1 MIRFSDFSFTYSSQS
16 EPTLRHINLEIGD
29 GEKVLIIGP
38 SGSGKS
44 TLGNAINGLVP
55 HSMEGKT
62 EGSLTVSG
70 IETAGS
76 DIFTISQKVGTV
88 MQDTDA
94 QFVGLSVAEDI
105 AFSLENQMVPAPR
118 MRQIVLDAAAMVE
131 MEAFL
136 SQPPGEL
143 SGGQKQRVSI
153 AGVLVDDVD
162 VLLFDEPLANLDP
175 AAGLSAMRLIDGI
188 HKKTGKTVIIIE
200 HRLEDV
206 LSFPVDRIVLIEN
219 GEVTLNTD
227 TESLL
232 RSGVL
237 KKAGIRE
244 PLYISA
250 LKAAGC
256 DISLYSGPLSPI
268 EALDAA
274 PFRERLVSFMKE
286 HERKAEDSKGSEALR
301 LEDVSFSYDGVKDV
315 LRGVSFSVK
324 KGEMVSLLGRNGAG
338 KSTIASL
345 LMGIIRPDSGRVI
358 INGRDAAD
366 DTVAERSRTVGF
378 VMQNPNHMISEPMI
392 YDEVAFALRRRG
404 MDEAEIKE
412 RVMSALEICGLQQ
425 HWKWPVSALSYGQK
439 KRVTIASILV
449 LQPEILILDEPTAGQ
464 DWRHYT
470 QLMRFIRRLNE
481 ELGLTIIFVTHDM
494 HLALEYTGR
503 AIVMTDGEVLR
514 DDEIGRVFSDKAL
527 LDRASLRV
535 TSLYELGRKIG
546 LDEAETASFI
556 RTFIAAEDGGE
567 EKTERAAAAVPGLP
581 VKKTDKKG
589 RHKKAREKGE
599 KRFGFGLSYIDIKSP
614 IHALSGVT
622 KFLVFVMWL
631 LITLLTFDLR
641 ILLLMLVIS
650 ALVMK
655 ASGIP
660 LRRFVPL
667 LCVMFTFMAVNAL
680 FIYLFSPQQG
690 PLSMGHRTVILG
702 PEDFQYSL
710 TLETLLYLI
719 TVSMKY
725 LAIFPMALMFV
736 FATHPSEFASS
747 LNRLHF
753 SYRISYSVALTLRYI
768 PEITDDYM
776 HIMHAQMARGVDIS
790 RNVSLLQR
798 IKSVSSVLAPLVL
811 SSLERIDTI
820 SNAMVLRGFGRSR
833 KRTWYMAR
841 PMKKGDFCA
850 IAAVFL
856 ILTAAVLSR
865 FVFGVKFWY
874 PF

>member
-1 MIRFSDFSFTYSSQS
+1 MIKFSDFSFTYSSQS
-16 EPTLRHINLEIGD
+16 KPTLKHINLEIKD

-44 TLGNAINGLVP
+44 TLGNAINGLIP

-70 IETAGS
+70 LETKTS
-76 DIFTISQKVGTV
+76 DIFSISQKVGTV
-88 MQDTDA
+88 LQDTDA

-105 AFSLENQMVPAPR
+105 AFSLENQMVPPER
-118 MRQIVLDAAAMVE
+118 MKKIVLDTSSIVDMG
-131 MEAFL
+131 AFL
-136 SQPPGEL
+136 KQSPGAL

-162 VLLFDEPLANLDP
+162 ILLFDEPLANLDP
-175 AAGLSAMRLIDGI
+175 AAGLAAMRLIDEI
-188 HKKTGKTVIIIE
+188 HKKTGKIVVIIE

-206 LSFPVDRIVLIEN
+206 LSCPVDRIVLVEN

-250 LKAAGC
+250 LKASGS
-256 DISLYSGPLSPI
+256 DISSYKGTLSPV
-268 EALDAA
+268 EKLDIS
-274 PFRERLVSFMKE
+274 PFKESLLAFMKE
-286 HERKAEDSKGSEALR
+286 HEKKPAVTDTEIVAELD
-301 LEDVSFSYDGVKDV
+301 DVSFSYDGEKDV
-315 LRGVSFSVK
+315 LSHVSFSIRR
-324 KGEMVSLLGRNGAG
+324 GEMVSLLGKNGAG

-345 LMGIIRPDSGRVI
+345 LMGIIHPDSGKI
-358 INGRDAAD
+358 LINGKDASG
-366 DTVAERSRTVGF
+366 DTIATRSKTVGF
-378 VMQNPNHMISEPMI
+378 VMQNPNHMISHPMI
-392 YDEVAFALRRRG
+392 YDEVAFALRQRG
-404 MDEAEIKE
+404 MDEKE
-412 RVMSALEICGLQQ
+412 VEKRVMDALELCGLEK
-425 HWKWPVSALSYGQK
+425 HWKWPISALSYGQK

-470 QLMRFIRRLNE
+470 QLMRFIERLNK

-494 HLALEYTGR
+494 HLALEYTDR
-503 AIVMTDGEVLR
+503 AIVMRSGELLRDGE
-514 DDEIGRVFSDKAL
+514 IGSVFADKTL
-527 LDRASLRV
+527 LDNANLRV
-535 TSLYELGRKIG
+535 TSLYELGSKLG
-546 LDEAETASFI
+546 LDEKGIASFI
-556 RTFIAAEDGGE
+556 RTFIAAEDNAE
-567 EKTERAAAAVPGLP
+567 EKKEKALSSAPPELERKDTR
-581 VKKTDKKG
+581 KKRKG
-589 RHKKAREKGE
+589 KAKEE
-599 KRFGFGLSYIDIKSP
+599 KRFGFGLSYIDIESP
-614 IHALSGVT
+614 IHALNGVT

-631 LITLLTFDLR
+631 MITLITFDLR
-641 ILLLMLVIS
+641 ILLLLLVIS
-650 ALVMK
+650 FGVMK
-655 ASGIP
+655 LSKIP
-660 LRRFVPL
+660 FKRFLPL
-667 LCVMFTFMAVNAL
+667 MCVMLGFMVMNAL

-702 PEDFQYSL
+702 PESMNYSL
-710 TLETLLYLI
+710 TLETVIYLI

-753 SYRISYSVALTLRYI
+753 SYKISYSVSLTLRYI

-790 RNVSLLQR
+790 KGVSLLDR
-798 IKSVSSVLAPLVL
+798 IKSVSKVLAPLVL

-820 SNAMVLRGFGRSR
+820 SNAMVLRGFGKNK
-833 KRTWYMAR
+833 KRTWYMSR
-841 PMKKGDFCA
+841 KMKVSDYLSLLIVFA
-850 IAAVFL
+850 ILLVS
-856 ILTAAVLSR
+856 ILSR
-865 FVFGVKFWY
+865 FVFGVKFFY

>member
-1 MIRFSDFSFTYSSQS
+1 MIKFSDFSFTYSSQS
-16 EPTLRHINLEIGD
+16 KPTLKHINLEIKD

-44 TLGNAINGLVP
+44 TLGNAINGLIP

-70 IETAGS
+70 LETKTS
-76 DIFTISQKVGTV
+76 DIFSISQKVGTV
-88 MQDTDA
+88 LQDTDA

-105 AFSLENQMVPAPR
+105 AFSLENQMVPPER
-118 MRQIVLDAAAMVE
+118 MKKIVLDTSSIVDMG
-131 MEAFL
+131 AFL
-136 SQPPGEL
+136 KQSPGAL

-162 VLLFDEPLANLDP
+162 ILLFDEPLANLDP
-175 AAGLSAMRLIDGI
+175 AAGLAAMRLIDEI
-188 HKKTGKTVIIIE
+188 HRKTGKIVVIIE

-206 LSFPVDRIVLIEN
+206 LSCPVDRIVLIEN

-250 LKAAGC
+250 LKASGS
-256 DISLYSGPLSPI
+256 DISSYKGTLFPV
-268 EALDAA
+268 EKLDIS
-274 PFRERLVSFMKE
+274 PFRESLLAFMKE
-286 HERKAEDSKGSEALR
+286 HEKKPAVTDTEIVAELD
-301 LEDVSFSYDGVKDV
+301 DVSFSYDGEKDV
-315 LRGVSFSVK
+315 LSHVSFSIR
-324 KGEMVSLLGRNGAG
+324 KGEMVSLLGKNGAG

-345 LMGIIRPDSGRVI
+345 LMGIIRPDSGKI
-358 INGRDAAD
+358 LINGKDASG
-366 DTVAERSRTVGF
+366 DTIATRSKTVGF
-378 VMQNPNHMISEPMI
+378 VMQNPNHMISHPMI
-392 YDEVAFALRRRG
+392 YDEVAFALRQRG
-404 MDEAEIKE
+404 MDEKE
-412 RVMSALEICGLQQ
+412 VEKRVMEALELCGLEK
-425 HWKWPVSALSYGQK
+425 HWKWPISALSYGQK

-470 QLMRFIRRLNE
+470 QLMRFIERLNK

-503 AIVMTDGEVLR
+503 AIVMRSGELLRDGE
-514 DDEIGRVFSDKAL
+514 IGSVFADKTL
-527 LDRASLRV
+527 LDNANLRV
-535 TSLYELGRKIG
+535 TSLYELGSKLG
-546 LDEAETASFI
+546 LDEKGIASFI
-556 RTFIAAEDGGE
+556 RTFIAAEDNAE
-567 EKTERAAAAVPGLP
+567 EKKEKALSSAPPELERKETR
-581 VKKTDKKG
+581 KKRNG
-589 RHKKAREKGE
+589 KAKEE
-599 KRFGFGLSYIDIKSP
+599 KRFGFGLSYIDIESP
-614 IHALSGVT
+614 IHALNGVT

-631 LITLLTFDLR
+631 MITLITFDLR
-641 ILLLMLVIS
+641 ILLLLLVIS
-650 ALVMK
+650 FGVMK
-655 ASGIP
+655 LSKIP
-660 LRRFVPL
+660 FKRFLPL
-667 LCVMFTFMAVNAL
+667 MCVMLGFMVMNAL

-690 PLSMGHRTVILG
+690 PVSMGHRTVILG
-702 PEDFQYSL
+702 PESMNYSL
-710 TLETLLYLI
+710 TLETVIYLI

-753 SYRISYSVALTLRYI
+753 SYKISYSVSLTLRYI

-790 RNVSLLQR
+790 KGVSLLDR
-798 IKSVSSVLAPLVL
+798 IKSVSKVLAPLVL

-820 SNAMVLRGFGRSR
+820 SNAMVLRGFGKNK
-833 KRTWYMAR
+833 KRTWYMSR
-841 PMKKGDFCA
+841 KMKGSDYLSLLIVFA
-850 IAAVFL
+850 ILLVS
-856 ILTAAVLSR
+856 ILSR
-865 FVFGVKFWY
+865 FVFGVKFFY

>member
-1 MIRFSDFSFTYSSQS
+1 MIEFSDFSFTYASQS
-16 EPTLRHINLEIGD
+16 KPTIKHINLEIKD

-44 TLGNAINGLVP
+44 TLGNAINGLIP

-70 IETAGS
+70 LETKDS
-76 DIFTISQKVGTV
+76 DIFSISQKVGTV
-88 MQDTDA
+88 LQDTDA

-105 AFSLENQMVPAPR
+105 AFSLENQMVQPER
-118 MRQIVLDAAAMVE
+118 MKKIVLDTAAIVD

-136 SQPPGEL
+136 RQSPGAL

-153 AGVLVDDVD
+153 AGVLVDEVD

-175 AAGLSAMRLIDGI
+175 AAGLAAMRLIDEI
-188 HKKTGKTVIIIE
+188 HRKTGKIVVIIE

-206 LSFPVDRIVLIEN
+206 LSYPVDRIILIEN

-227 TESLL
+227 TEALL

-237 KKAGIRE
+237 KEAGIRE

-256 DISLYSGPLSPI
+256 DISSYSGKLSPV
-268 EALDAA
+268 EELDIS
-274 PFRERLVSFMKE
+274 PFRESLLSFMKE
-286 HERKAEDSKGSEALR
+286 HERKPIEIPDETVAVLD
-301 LEDVSFSYDGVKDV
+301 DVSFSYDGEKDV
-315 LRGVSFSVK
+315 LSHVSFSVK
-324 KGEMVSLLGRNGAG
+324 RGEMVALLGKNGAG

-345 LMGIIRPDSGRVI
+345 LMGIIRPDSGRI
-358 INGRDAAD
+358 LINGRDAAG
-366 DTVAERSRTVGF
+366 DTIATRSKSVGF
-378 VMQNPNHMISEPMI
+378 VMQNPNHMISHPMI
-392 YDEVAFALRRRG
+392 YDEVAFALRQRG
-404 MDEAEIKE
+404 MDEKE
-412 RVMSALEICGLQQ
+412 VEKRVMDALELCGLEK
-425 HWKWPVSALSYGQK
+425 HWKWPISALSYGQK

-470 QLMRFIRRLNE
+470 QLMKFIERLNK

-494 HLALEYTGR
+494 HLALEYTDR
-503 AIVMTDGEVLR
+503 AIVMCSGKLLKDGE
-514 DDEIGRVFSDKAL
+514 IGSIFADKEL
-527 LDRASLRV
+527 LEDANLRV
-535 TSLYELGRKIG
+535 TSLYELGSKLG
-546 LDEAETASFI
+546 LGEKDIASFI
-556 RTFIAAEDGGE
+556 RTFISVEDDVKKE
-567 EKTERAAAAVPGLP
+567 EKALLSAPPELERKD
-581 VKKTDKKG
+581 VKKKRKK
-589 RHKKAREKGE
+589 EKEE
-599 KRFGFGLSYIDIKSP
+599 KRFGFGLSYIDIDSP
-614 IHALSGVT
+614 IHSLNGVT

-631 LITLLTFDLR
+631 MITLITFDLR
-641 ILLLMLVIS
+641 ILLLLLVIS
-650 ALVMK
+650 IGVMK
-655 ASGIP
+655 LSAIP
-660 LRRFVPL
+660 LKRFVPL
-667 LCVMFTFMAVNAL
+667 MFVMLGFMVMNAF

-690 PLSMGHRTVILG
+690 PISMGHRTVILG
-702 PEDFQYSL
+702 PENMDYSL
-710 TLETLLYLI
+710 TLETVMYLI

-753 SYRISYSVALTLRYI
+753 SYRISYSVSLTLRYI

-790 RNVSLLQR
+790 KGVSLLDR
-798 IKSVSSVLAPLVL
+798 IKSVSKVLAPLVL

-820 SNAMVLRGFGRSR
+820 SNAMVLRGFGKNR
-833 KRTWYMAR
+833 KRTWYMTR
-841 PMKKGDFCA
+841 KMKGADYISLLVVFA
-850 IAAVFL
+850 ILAAA
-856 ILTAAVLSR
+856 ILSR
-865 FVFGVKFWY
+865 FVFGIKFFY
-874 PF
+874 PFRIA

>member
-1 MIRFSDFSFTYSSQS
+1 MISFSDFSFTYASQS
-16 EPTLRHINLEIGD
+16 KPTLKHINLEIKD

-44 TLGNAINGLVP
+44 TLGNAINGLIP
-55 HSMEGKT
+55 HSMEGRT
-62 EGSLTVSG
+62 EGSLKVSG
-70 IETAGS
+70 IETKDS

-88 MQDTDA
+88 LQDTDA

-105 AFSLENQMVPAPR
+105 AFSLENQMVSIDR
-118 MRQIVLDAAAMVE
+118 MRKIVLDSATVVE
-131 MEAFL
+131 MENFL
-136 SQPPGEL
+136 RQAPGEL

-175 AAGLSAMRLIDGI
+175 AAGRSAMRLIDEI
-188 HKKTGKTVIIIE
+188 HRKTGKIVVIIE

-206 LSFPVDRIVLIEN
+206 LSYPVDRIVLIEN

-232 RSGVL
+232 RSNVL

-256 DISLYSGPLSPI
+256 DISSYKGQLSPV

-274 PFRERLVSFMKE
+274 QFKEPLLSFLKE
-286 HERKAEDSKGSEALR
+286 HERKASSHDGEVIAS
-301 LEDVSFSYDGVKDV
+301 LEDVSFSYDGEKDV
-315 LRGVSFSVK
+315 LKHVSFALR

-338 KSTIASL
+338 KSTAASL
-345 LMGIIRPDSGRVI
+345 LMGIIRPDSGRI
-358 INGRDAAD
+358 MINGRDAAS
-366 DTVAERSRTVGF
+366 DTISERSRTVGF
-378 VMQNPNHMISEPMI
+378 VMQNPNHMISHPMI
-392 YDEVAFALRRRG
+392 YDEVAFALRQRG
-404 MDEAEIKE
+404 MDEKEVEE
-412 RVMSALEICGLQQ
+412 RVLDALRLCGLEK
-425 HWKWPVSALSYGQK
+425 HWKWPISALSYGQK

-470 QLMRFIRRLNE
+470 QLMSFIKRLNT

-494 HLALEYTGR
+494 HLALEYTDR
-503 AIVMTDGEVLR
+503 AIVLTDGEVLR
-514 DDEIGRVFSDKAL
+514 DGEIGTVFSDKAL
-527 LDRASLRV
+527 LEKASLRV
-535 TSLYELGRKIG
+535 TSLYELGEKIG
-546 LDEAETASFI
+546 LGEDGIASFI
-556 RTFIAAEDGGE
+556 RTFITHEDGKAEDCGKISVDVPPLKENKKGKRRKGKDKE
-567 EKTERAAAAVPGLP
+567 EK
-581 VKKTDKKG
+581 K
-589 RHKKAREKGE
+589 
-599 KRFGFGLSYIDIKSP
+599 FGFGLSYIDIESP
-614 IHALSGVT
+614 IHSLNGVT

-631 LITLLTFDLR
+631 LITLITFDLR
-641 ILLLMLVIS
+641 VLLVLLLIS
-650 ALVMK
+650 FGVMK
-655 ASGIP
+655 ASRIP
-660 LRRFVPL
+660 MKRFLPL
-667 LCVMFTFMAVNAL
+667 MCVMFTFMAVNAI
-680 FIYLFSPQQG
+680 FIYLFSPGQG
-690 PLSMGHRTVILG
+690 AEAMGHRTVILG
-702 PEDFQYSL
+702 PESMSYAL
-710 TLETLLYLI
+710 TLETVVYLV

-753 SYRISYSVALTLRYI
+753 SYKVSYSVALTLRYI

-790 RNVSLLQR
+790 KGVSLMER
-798 IKSVSSVLAPLVL
+798 IKSVSKVLAPLVL
-811 SSLERIDTI
+811 SSLDRIDII
-820 SNAMVLRGFGRSR
+820 SNAMVLRGFGKNK

-841 PMKKGDFCA
+841 KMGKRDYISLA
-850 IAAVFL
+850 VVFL
-856 ILTAAVLSR
+856 ILLIAVVSR
-865 FVFGVKFWY
+865 FVLGVKFFY